1 LFLKHYSF
9 PLTRVILEGGIAM
22 ACNVCE
28 TGFQQYQSLVVTVT
42 KSGNNALLYLGNQG
56 RNILLIRRILLC
68 YFSPGGGASTLY
80 LRAAPDGITWIYPTT
95 YLETGI
101 TALYYQ
107 LNNLPPGTTVQAQA
121 EYIEI
126 EGRSRSCPTTI

>member
-1 LFLKHYSF
+1 
-9 PLTRVILEGGIAM
+9 M
-22 ACNVCE
+22 ACNFCE

-68 YFSPGGGASTLY
+68 YSSPGGGGGTLY
-80 LRAAPDGITWIYPTT
+80 LRAAPDAITWIYPST

-107 LNNLPPGTTVQAQA
+107 LNNLAPGTIVQAQA

>member
-1 LFLKHYSF
+1 
-9 PLTRVILEGGIAM
+9 M

-68 YFSPGGGASTLY
+68 YFTPGGGATTLY
-80 LRAAPDGITWIYPTT
+80 LRAAPDGISWIYPTT

-107 LNNLPPGTTVQAQA
+107 LNNLPAGTTVQAQA